1 MATVRSAATGEYY
14 DAPVRYPPIPPPVAG
29 VGEYFEEGSVSGLGN
44 DPSGI
49 GHLGH
54 SSIFGLAADAPAVV
68 EDGTNKALLVGI
80 VVGGIALRGVAGY
93 FAGKAMGKKWKWWG
107 VGSAVVFGAVGL
119 GVLGAVA
126 GSRE

>member
-14 DAPVRYPPIPPPVAG
+14 DAPVSSPPIPPPVAG
-29 VGEYFEEGSVSGLGN
+29 FGD

-54 SSIFGLAADAPAVV
+54 SSIFGLAADAPVVV
-68 EDGTNKALLVGI
+68 EDGTSRALLVGI